1 MKIAILYICTGKY
14 EIFWKDFYISAQKNF
29 LPNHEKHYFVFTD
42 AKSIYKQ
49 NQSEI
54 SVIPQKK
61 LGWPYDTLMRF
72 KMFLKVK
79 EELRTFDYIFFLN
92 ANAEILDTV
101 DESILNPKYDY
112 IGAKHPVYWDK
123 ENKDFIY
130 DRNPKS
136 LACIP
141 QGQGEFYYMGS
152 FNGGKSEKY
161 IKLIEELSANID
173 KDLKNKVIAIWHDE
187 SHLNSYFL
195 DKNVLAL
202 SPEYTWAE
210 RMNLPFKKRILLRD
224 KKKWGGHNS
233 LRASETICKKF
244 LKIFTK

>member
-14 EIFWKDFYISAQKNF
+14 EIFWKDFYESAQKKF
-29 LPNHEKHYFVFTD
+29 LPKHEKHYFVFTD
-42 AKSIYKQ
+42 AKSIYAQ
-49 NQSEI
+49 NENDV
-54 SVIPQKK
+54 SVISQKK

-79 EELRTFDYIFFLN
+79 EELINFDYIFFLN
-92 ANAEILDTV
+92 ANAEILNIV
-101 DESILNPKYDY
+101 DDSILNPAYDY

-123 ENKDFIY
+123 ENIDFIY

-136 LACIP
+136 LAYIP
-141 QGQGEFYYMGS
+141 LGQGQYYYMGS
-152 FNGGKSEKY
+152 FNGGKSDKY

-173 KDLKNKVIAIWHDE
+173 KDLKNNVIAIWHDE

-195 DKNVLAL
+195 DKSVLAL
-202 SPEYTWAE
+202 SPEYAWAE
-210 RMNLPFKKRILLRD
+210 RMNLPFEKKILLRD

-233 LRASETICKKF
+233 LRGSESLYHKL
-244 LKIFTK
+244 LKVFTK